1 MRIAIAG
8 AGAMGS
14 KFGWHLKKAG
24 NDVTLIDSWDK
35 NIAAVRENGVIAKVK
50 DQEIAEK
57 MPIYNPEE
65 IDEQHENVDLLIVFT
80 KSMQLEGML
89 NSLKP
94 IISKDTY
101 VLCLLNG
108 LGHEEV
114 LNRFVRRNHIIMG
127 VTMWASM
134 MTAPGHITFANDNGN
149 IEVQCLDPK
158 GKDDTKKIV
167 KILDDAGLNASYSE
181 NVIYS
186 IWRKAC
192 VNGVVNALC
201 ALLETDCKGFG
212 HTNEADALTRHIV
225 QEFADVA
232 QYEGVNLDRAEVLK
246 HVESLFDTPHYP
258 SMYQDLI
265 QNHRPTEIDYINGAV
280 WRKGLKHSVATP
292 YCQFVTE
299 LIHAKEDILQI
310 NK

>member
-24 NDVTLIDSWDK
+24 NDVILIDTWDR
-35 NIAAVRENGVIAKVK
+35 NIAAIRENGVVARVK
-50 DQEIAEK
+50 DEEIAEK
-57 MPIYNPEE
+57 MPIYSPEE
-65 IDEQHENVDLLIVFT
+65 IDEQHESVDLLIVFT
-80 KSMQLEGML
+80 KSMQLENML

-108 LGHEEV
+108 LGHEDV
-114 LNRFVRRNHIIMG
+114 LERFVTRDHIIMG

-134 MTAPGHITFANDNGN
+134 MTAPGHITFAKDNGN
-149 IEVQCLDPK
+149 VEIQCLDPK
-158 GKDDTKKIV
+158 GKDETQKIV
-167 KILDDAGLNASYSE
+167 KILTDAGLNASYSE
-181 NVIYS
+181 NVMYS

-201 ALLETDCKGFG
+201 ALLDADCKQFG
-212 HTNEADALTRHIV
+212 HTKEADELTRNIV

-232 QYEGVNLDRAEVLK
+232 QYEGVNLDRKEVIE

-258 SMYQDLI
+258 SMHQDLV
-265 QNHRPTEIDYINGAV
+265 QNNRPTEIDYIDGAV

-292 YCQFVTE
+292 YCAFITR
-299 LIHAKEDILQI
+299 LIHAKEDIL
-310 NK
+310 NVK